1 MQDLSSRSL
10 QNSVRHLAKSLEEA
24 LNASLPKGYPSFGWC
39 IIFHSRLGASCTVTF
54 LQLVIFRVVVIIP
67 FII

>member
-24 LNASLPKGYPSFGWC
+24 LNVSLSKGYPPFGWR
-39 IIFHSRLGASCTVTF
+39 IIFHSRLGAPGTVTR
-54 LQLVIFRVVVIIP
+54 LQLVIVMIVVIML